1 MKDRF
6 FKMLNLGI
14 KQFNDP
20 YYQGFAGQIAFYFML
35 SIVPVVLLT
44 SQIIGYIW
52 GTSLEDAVG
61 WILENA
67 HGTVGATLKRLLT
80 YKSGGFSNV
89 IYIVVAL
96 WAGSRAQFSMMR
108 INNFMFTEGQ
118 TTGRGYWRERFRAI
132 FNLFVTIV
140 TVILALLVLIYGS
153 RILEKFT
160 DSADIWLWVRWPIA
174 LALFFIMI
182 VFNYYFMPETRV
194 QIKNIIPGSLFAAV
208 GLLLVTAIYSRY
220 TASVAKYDIIY
231 GSLATIVALM
241 FWFYFMAWVLCLGI
255 LFNKVWM
262 DTEK

>member
-1 MKDRF
+1 M
-6 FKMLNLGI
+6 
-14 KQFNDP
+14 
-20 YYQGFAGQIAFYFML
+20 
-35 SIVPVVLLT
+35 
-44 SQIIGYIW
+44 
-52 GTSLEDAVG
+52 G

-89 IYIVVAL
+89 IYIVIAL

-160 DSADIWLWVRWPIA
+160 DSADI
-174 LALFFIMI
+174 
-182 VFNYYFMPETRV
+182 
-194 QIKNIIPGSLFAAV
+194 
-208 GLLLVTAIYSRY
+208 
-220 TASVAKYDIIY
+220 
-231 GSLATIVALM
+231 
-241 FWFYFMAWVLCLGI
+241 
-255 LFNKVWM
+255 
-262 DTEK
+262 